1 MTHQKVYLRNFS
13 ALWDKKFW
21 TENHDPPPLIH
32 IFFRYRNFSW
42 TQHRRVPLQ
51 SFSVLRDKRISTENF
66 DTPPFL
72 SINLFVTGN
81 FLKHSTK
88 GFPCKVFRHCETKK
102 FRRKIL
108 ILPLL
113 IHKLI
118 RNWKLSETQ
127 HKRVPLRIF
136 SALWD
141 KKLPK
146 ENLDTSPSL
155 LSIIFFAT
163 RNFLKHSTEGFP
175 CKVFRHRETKKIRRK
190 ILILLPFL
198 SILFFRYR
206 NISWTQHR
214 RIPLWS
220 YSVLRDKSFPME
232 NHDITL
238 WSIKFFD
245 TRN

>member
-1 MTHQKVYLRNFS
+1 MKLFGTARQIISDGKSWHNPLKHKIFRYPKLMTHRKVYLRNFS

-81 FLKHSTK
+81 FPKHSTK

-118 RNWKLSETQ
+118 RNWKL
-127 HKRVPLRIF
+127 P
-136 SALWD
+136 
-141 KKLPK
+141 
-146 ENLDTSPSL
+146 
-155 LSIIFFAT
+155 
-163 RNFLKHSTEGFP
+163 KHSTKGFP
-175 CKVFRHRETKKIRRK
+175 CKVFRHCETKNFRRK
-190 ILILLPFL
+190 IMIHPLS

-220 YSVLRDKSFPME
+220 YSVLRDKSFSME